1 MAAENFGDFAIHLHQ
16 TDDVA
21 VTKRQLKRGVEL
33 VNGSIH
39 LTAAQNIPP
48 GHKVAVHEIPDG
60 SPVRKYGQIIGFA
73 NGRIAAGD
81 HVHLHNLAVKDFGRD
96 YEFCAEARPVKY
108 YSPEKMRAFQGYS
121 RSNGRAG
128 TRNYL
133 AVISSVNCSA
143 ATSHYVANHFKTP
156 GFQRDFPNVD
166 GVIAFTHKSGC
177 AMPIGEGHK
186 LLQRVLAGIAR
197 HPNISGYVM
206 IGLGCEVNQI
216 QAIAKDYNLEQLRP
230 GELAPSFMTV
240 QGARGIRKT
249 VEAGVAAV
257 GKLLPL

>member
-60 SPVRKYGQIIGFA
+60 APVRKYGQIIGFA

-96 YEFCAEARPVKY
+96 YEFCAEARPVNY

-121 RSNGRAG
+121 RPNGRAG
-128 TRNYL
+128 RSCRR
-133 AVISSVNCSA
+133 A
-143 ATSHYVANHFKTP
+143 
-156 GFQRDFPNVD
+156 
-166 GVIAFTHKSGC
+166 
-177 AMPIGEGHK
+177 GH
-186 LLQRVLAGIAR
+186 RERRRGGGPAGGPR
-197 HPNISGYVM
+197 
-206 IGLGCEVNQI
+206 
-216 QAIAKDYNLEQLRP
+216 
-230 GELAPSFMTV
+230 APDRRRRWK
-240 QGARGIRKT
+240 A
-249 VEAGVAAV
+249 
-257 GKLLPL
+257 